1 MQNSKISVR
10 PNSVFTAFKY
20 ISEPCDTYKL
30 WQVVFKEK
38 EVEFEGNPIGV
49 VIQTWGDG
57 ELRADMYGVV
67 SHSEIRPATYAE
79 IAQYHPDLLQKLV
92 RETYL
97 TEIDEVVAHRLFLN
111 YTIFYDN
118 DRAIHNRSWWSRV
131 EGRAHQFP
139 ETTDKYYLLTETFDR
154 ITSKPH
160 LCVRYGLYKLT
171 AAKC

>member
-1 MQNSKISVR
+1 MQNSTISVR
-10 PNSVFTAFKY
+10 PKSVFTMYDY
-20 ISEPCDTYKL
+20 ISEPCNTYKL

-67 SHSEIRPATYAE
+67 CHSEIRPATYAE

-97 TEIDEVVAHRLFLN
+97 TEIDRKTAEDLFGS

-118 DRAIHNRSWWSRV
+118 DRAICNRSWWS
-131 EGRAHQFP
+131 ETENGRHQFP
-139 ETTDKYYLLTETFDR
+139 TTTDKYYLLTETFDR

>member
-1 MQNSKISVR
+1 MPNSTISVR
-10 PNSVFTAFKY
+10 PKSVFTMYDY
-20 ISEPCDTYKL
+20 ISEPCNYSL

-67 SHSEIRPATYAE
+67 SHNEIRPATYSQ
-79 IAQYHPDLLQKLV
+79 IAQYRPDLLQKLV

-97 TEIDEVVAHRLFLN
+97 TEIDEVVAQELFPN

-118 DRAIHNRSWWSRV
+118 DRAICSRSWWS
-131 EGRAHQFP
+131 ETENGRHQFP
-139 ETTDKYYLLTETFDR
+139 TTTDKYYILTDTLKKKD
-154 ITSKPH
+154 IPYMHVTAYTKDQ
-160 LCVRYGLYKLT
+160 LT

>member
-1 MQNSKISVR
+1 MQQGIISVR

-20 ISEPCDTYKL
+20 ISEPCETYKL

-79 IAQYHPDLLQKLV
+79 IKQYHPDLLPKLV

-97 TEIDEVVAHRLFLN
+97 TEIEEATAHELFPK
-111 YTIFYDN
+111 YAIFYEKG
-118 DRAIHNRSWWSRV
+118 REICQSSS
-131 EGRAHQFP
+131 EGLFP
-139 ETTDKYYLLTETFDR
+139 IADKYYLLKETHTQ
-154 ITSKPH
+154 IVKP
-160 LCVRYGLYKLT
+160 C
-171 AAKC
+171 